1 MEISKRL
8 SWKGDLTPT
17 ESAAI
22 RYKRRQGQSKDSLMK
37 HIYGAMDGEF
47 PLFVNDIGF
56 DGDNPIGKIVTS
68 FHDLG
73 DFLEYMG
80 EVSLTHEIMFVD
92 CQAVYIYRSE
102 DHQTNI
108 DCDILNQFI
117 KVYR

>member
-1 MEISKRL
+1 MEIRKRL

-17 ESAAI
+17 ESAVI
-22 RYKRRQGQSKDSLMK
+22 RYNRRHGQSKDALMK

-47 PLFVNDIGF
+47 PLIVNDIGF
-56 DGDNPIGKIVTS
+56 AGDNPIGKIVTS

-117 KVYR
+117 KVYK

>member
-1 MEISKRL
+1 METCKRL
-8 SWKGDLTPT
+8 SWKGDLRPT

-22 RYKRRQGQSKDSLMK
+22 RYNRRNGQSKDSLMK

-47 PLFVNDIGF
+47 PLFFNDIWF
-56 DGDNPIGKIVTS
+56 DGHNPIWKIVTS

-92 CQAVYIYRSE
+92 FQSVYISRTE

-117 KVYR
+117 KVYG